1 VHRRRA
7 LDVVV
12 VKFLKRWLETRRPVA
27 DLMSARVR
35 LQKVMADIKPV
46 RYRQGWERPD
56 GKVRL

>member
-1 VHRRRA
+1 
-7 LDVVV
+7 VVV